1 MPPLPVAAPF
11 HGHASLLVRPGER
24 VEAGTVLARVEA
36 VKLEAAVTAPVAGVV
51 EQVAAGGDVDGGD
64 VLVVLS

>member
-1 MPPLPVAAPF
+1 M
-11 HGHASLLVRPGER
+11 
-24 VEAGTVLARVEA
+24 LARVEA

-51 EQVAAGGDVDGGD
+51 QRVVASGDVDGGD

>member
-1 MPPLPVAAPF
+1 MPPLSVAAPF

-24 VEAGTVLARVEA
+24 VEAGAVLARVEA

-51 EQVAAGGDVDGGD
+51 ERVAASGDVDGGD